1 MNKKAQYGFTILET
15 LVAFSIF
22 SISLAVLLQIY
33 SKGTQAA
40 NLGDQ
45 YAMATLIAQSKLANI
60 VHTENAD
67 IGEYSG
73 EENDI
78 YEWKISIEP
87 LDEDYPE
94 LESAQRLAKRKVE
107 VEVSWDNTH
116 KTRSIKLISMKLV
129 STHDS

>member
-1 MNKKAQYGFTILET
+1 MIKKIQYGFTILET

-45 YAMATLIAQSKLANI
+45 YAMATLIAQSKLASI

-73 EENDI
+73 EENNA
-78 YEWKISIEP
+78 YAWRISIEP
-87 LDEDYPE
+87 YDEDYPE
-94 LESAQRLAKRKVE
+94 LESTQGLAKRKVE
-107 VEVSWDNTH
+107 VEVSWGNTT
-116 KTRSIKLISMKLV
+116 KTRSIKLTSMKLV
-129 STHDS
+129 STRDS